1 MPQGSAVTHSVRAI
15 RLMTNA
21 QTWTLVSTVVAL
33 SSALVTVIITFMKVG
48 LGQSIFDFD

>member
-1 MPQGSAVTHSVRAI
+1 
-15 RLMTNA
+15 MTNA

-33 SSALVTVIITFMKVG
+33 SSALVTVIIAFMKVG